1 MNDVLYYV
9 FAVVIGVLAGALITY
24 LFGKFPDK
32 WLQDY
37 GVTPQD
43 PDYRP
48 SKRMRPF
55 PEGVIAAAFCAAC
68 YCVTVY
74 FCKEQYI
81 YSFKPMHLAVILLVL
96 TRCKVVYPYPQ

>member
-9 FAVVIGVLAGALITY
+9 FAVVAGVVAGALITF
-24 LFGKFPDK
+24 LFGRFPEK

-55 PEGVIAAAFCAAC
+55 RKALLLLCSARPAIA
-68 YCVTVY
+68 
-74 FCKEQYI
+74 
-81 YSFKPMHLAVILLVL
+81 
-96 TRCKVVYPYPQ
+96 